1 MGILDKI
8 FGKSERK
15 NKEDKLVL
23 FVNLFMNLAGADG
36 ERSKEEG
43 DYIIDYVSRYSSE
56 ITNEKWMEIVSKA
69 ESLGDNAMGMAIE
82 LDQNEKIKLVEELI
96 GLAGSDGHFHGAEFS
111 WIMVFSETIGLDSK
125 IVQDEILKNHEID
138 MDEFDKSLREIE
150 NRLEDTVGEKIDLTE
165 SENLTDTRDNQKE
178 LVSELIKPILDI
190 VKLHVD
196 MEKVE
201 EERNNYIEK
210 LTSRKQM
217 DGVIDSEIRSKYL
230 ILDKE
235 LNLKKQEVLYNELIF
250 LVSFHPQFLPSA
262 LNDFAYNQFIQKKYN
277 EGLNSVALSIELH
290 FFVMASTDDKI
301 DEHYVSKLAGFLDTF
316 SLGLY
321 LKENYKDA
329 LKISNILIPLC
340 PNDSCI
346 SEHLTNRGKSKLKLN
361 DKEGAKLD
369 FEKALEKD
377 KDFEEARNLL
387 QILKQSNE
395 KDVFSKNDELE
406 NIGDYPKINSNTKKS
421 TYDNEPIITEWTNS
435 EKEEYLNNSRKVNTK
450 LLYDLREEYYKLY
463 DNNNNS
469 EAIKKLTQI
478 IEQIPVLKGQ
488 SLIAYTDPS
497 DILNGILLEEIYF
510 NRSQLY
516 SQLNLIDDAKNDLIK
531 AVNSNP
537 GRKEPIIHHHLGST
551 MIQCGDFTSCI
562 EHFNIAIEKDSEYY
576 DSYYMRAVAYS
587 SDESELTD
595 INKAIDDLKKY
606 LEHDPNDNAANNLLN
621 ILQQNSNT

>member
-56 ITNEKWMEIVSKA
+56 ITKEKWMEIVLKA
-69 ESLGDNAMGMAIE
+69 ESLGDNAMEMAIE

-138 MDEFDKSLREIE
+138 MDEFNKSLREFE
-150 NRLEDTVGEKIDLTE
+150 NRLEDNIGEKIDLTE
-165 SENLTDTRDNQKE
+165 SENLTDTKDNQ
-178 LVSELIKPILDI
+178 
-190 VKLHVD
+190 
-196 MEKVE
+196 
-201 EERNNYIEK
+201 
-210 LTSRKQM
+210 
-217 DGVIDSEIRSKYL
+217 
-230 ILDKE
+230 
-235 LNLKKQEVLYNELIF
+235 
-250 LVSFHPQFLPSA
+250 
-262 LNDFAYNQFIQKKYN
+262 
-277 EGLNSVALSIELH
+277 
-290 FFVMASTDDKI
+290 
-301 DEHYVSKLAGFLDTF
+301 
-316 SLGLY
+316 
-321 LKENYKDA
+321 
-329 LKISNILIPLC
+329 
-340 PNDSCI
+340 
-346 SEHLTNRGKSKLKLN
+346 
-361 DKEGAKLD
+361 
-369 FEKALEKD
+369 
-377 KDFEEARNLL
+377 
-387 QILKQSNE
+387 
-395 KDVFSKNDELE
+395 
-406 NIGDYPKINSNTKKS
+406 
-421 TYDNEPIITEWTNS
+421 
-435 EKEEYLNNSRKVNTK
+435 EEYLNNSRKVNTK
-450 LLYDLREEYYKLY
+450 LLYDLREDYYKLY
-463 DNNNNS
+463 DNNNYS

-478 IEQIPVLKGQ
+478 IEQIPVLNGQ

-537 GRKEPIIHHHLGST
+537 GRKEPIIHHHLGCT

-562 EHFNIAIEKDSEYY
+562 EHFNIAIDEDSEYY